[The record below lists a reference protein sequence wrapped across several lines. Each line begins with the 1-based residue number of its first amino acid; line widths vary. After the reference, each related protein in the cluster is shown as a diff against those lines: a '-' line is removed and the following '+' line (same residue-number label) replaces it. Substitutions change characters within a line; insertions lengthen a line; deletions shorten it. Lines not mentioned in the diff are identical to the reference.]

1 MARIVIAD
9 DGLVF
14 DGRSPDTGP
23 LGGAEAA
30 VLALAEALVA
40 RGHSVEVYN
49 RCAVRLTHK
58 GVAWIPLASETPAR
72 ADLYIANRGHR
83 LIGLVPGARKAV
95 FWIHNPGW
103 YLKKPRY
110 VWALWRRRP
119 VIVCLGAY
127 HATTV
132 PGWMPRGGLEIIP
145 YGLAEEFRHAEPLA
159 PPPPQRAIFTSNPQ
173 RGLDWLLDLWG
184 ISIHPALPEAELH
197 IHAGPAV
204 YGEAGCRQAGAM
216 AVVLERARSMDSI
229 GVRCAQPLPR
239 AALIKV
245 LRESRVM
252 LYRGDENETFCAAM
266 AEAQALGVPAVAQ
279 PVGSLPERIV
289 DGVTGDLAVDA
300 ASFAASSV
308 ALLRDDERWRRMH
321 LAALERQRGRS
332 WDDAA
337 QGFERL
343 IP

>member
-9 DGLVF
+9 DGVSF
-14 DGRSPDTGP
+14 DGRSPETGP

-30 VLALAEALVA
+30 VVALAEALVA

-58 GVAWIPLASETPAR
+58 GVAWIPLSVGTPSS
-72 ADLYIANRGHR
+72 ADLYIANRSHR

-110 VWALWRRRP
+110 VWALWRRHP

-132 PGWMPRGGLEIIP
+132 PGWIPRSGLAIIP

-159 PPPPQRAIFTSNPQ
+159 SPPPPRAIFTSNPQ

-197 IHAGPAV
+197 IHAGPSV
-204 YGEAGCRQAGAM
+204 YGEAGGRQAGAM
-216 AVVLERARSMDSI
+216 AVVLDRARSMDTI
-229 GVRCAQPLPR
+229 GVRCVQPVPR
-239 AALIKV
+239 AALIKA

-289 DGVTGDLAVDA
+289 DGVTGELAVDD

-308 ALLRDDERWRRMH
+308 ALLHDDERWRRMH
-321 LAALERQRGRS
+321 LAALERQRGRP

-337 QGFERL
+337 QDFERL